1 MNANHVPVNAYVFIG
16 LASVVMAVVTL
27 MDSNV
32 EDNKTPI
39 SNTESSSVTD
49 MLPSLTNPFS
59 SNPADAAINQP
70 PNGEGN
76 MFSNMFESNNKAAQP
91 NPIPNPNVGQP
102 ENNNMFNALGNNDNN
117 EGIFG
122 KNENSE
128 YGLLNEMPDDMP
140 PLANPFQQPVGQQ
153 PVGQQPGIFGGKK
166 YNKTNKH
173 TSKRNK
179 KTKNHRKK

>member
-1 MNANHVPVNAYVFIG
+1 MNSNHVPVNAYIFIG

-27 MDSNV
+27 MDSNTG
-32 EDNKTPI
+32 ENKPEI
-39 SNTESSSVTD
+39 SNAENSSVTD
-49 MLPSLTNPFS
+49 MLPTITNPFS
-59 SNPADAAINQP
+59 SNPAEAVIEEP
-70 PNGEGN
+70 KEEGN
-76 MFSNMFESNNKAAQP
+76 VLSNMFESNNNAALQ
-91 NPIPNPNVGQP
+91 NPVPNVGQP

-128 YGLLNEMPDDMP
+128 DGLLNEMPNDMP
-140 PLANPFQQPVGQQ
+140 PLENPFQQPVGQQ

>member
-1 MNANHVPVNAYVFIG
+1 MNSNHVPVNAYIFIG

-27 MDSNV
+27 MDSNGP
-32 EDNKTPI
+32 DNKQVVT
-39 SNTESSSVTD
+39 STETSSVTD
-49 MLPSLTNPFS
+49 MLPTITNPFS
-59 SNPADAAINQP
+59 SNPAEAVIEEPKQQ
-70 PNGEGN
+70 GN
-76 MFSNMFESNNKAAQP
+76 MFETNNDVAGQ
-91 NPIPNPNVGQP
+91 NVGQP
-102 ENNNMFNALGNNDNN
+102 ENNNMFNAFGNNDNN
-117 EGIFG
+117 AGIFG

-128 YGLLNEMPDDMP
+128 DGLVNEMPNDMP
-140 PLANPFQQPVGQQ
+140 PLENPFEQ